1 MAHGDGATA
10 LVMAEVA
17 AGDQSFAELL
27 GGFGPAST
35 WTAMNMPVTTE
46 ARAAFC
52 YPSFRFFQSA
62 RFLSVTAAEMQSV
75 AVGWQLYELT
85 GRPLDLGMAG
95 LAQFLPGI
103 LLVPWTGRT
112 ADRVRRERI
121 VRYCFFASM
130 LCNWLLLLLGAT
142 HHVTAI
148 NLYLVLLLSGVV
160 RAFTGPASQALVP
173 LLVLKQHFPKAVAWG
188 SSIFQSA
195 TILGPIL
202 GGIVYAAS
210 HSPLPVYATA
220 ACGFLLAWLLAG
232 FVRPVIVQQ
241 PSGGRGIKDLLG
253 GFRCVWERRVILA
266 AMSLDLFAVLLG
278 GAVALLPIYAKEIL
292 VVGPWGFGLLR
303 SAPGVGAVSV
313 AIVLASMSQ
322 LRHAG
327 IVMLACVAGFGAST
341 ILFGLSRS
349 FALSLLA
356 LLFVGATDMVSV
368 IVRGTVVQ
376 LSTPDS
382 MRGRVSSVN
391 MLSIGA
397 SNELGQFESGVV
409 AQWLGAVPS
418 VVCGGIGSICIV
430 VLWALLFPELRRIDR
445 MTDVRES
452 S

>member
-1 MAHGDGATA
+1 
-10 LVMAEVA
+10 
-17 AGDQSFAELL
+17 
-27 GGFGPAST
+27 
-35 WTAMNMPVTTE
+35 MNMPAPNA
-46 ARAAFC
+46 ARAAFS
-52 YPSFRFFQSA
+52 YPSFRFFHSA

-75 AVGWQLYELT
+75 AVGWQLYDLT
-85 GRPLDLGMAG
+85 GRPLDLGLAG

-103 LLVPWTGRT
+103 LLVPWTGRA

-121 VRYCFFASM
+121 VRLCFFGAM
-130 LCNWLLLLLGAT
+130 LCNGLLLLLGAT

-148 NLYLVLLLSGVV
+148 NLYLVLLLSGIV
-160 RAFTGPASQALVP
+160 RAFVGPASQALGP
-173 LLVLKQHFPKAVAWG
+173 LLVQKEHFPNAVAWG

-195 TILGPIL
+195 TIIGPIL
-202 GGIVYAAS
+202 GGIVYAAAK
-210 HSPLPVYATA
+210 SPVPVYAA
-220 ACGFLLAWLLAG
+220 ASGGFLLAWLLVG
-232 FVRPVIVQQ
+232 FVRPVISQK
-241 PSGGRGIKDLLG
+241 PGGGRGISDLLG

-313 AIVLASMSQ
+313 AILMAFLPR

-327 IVMLACVAGFGAST
+327 IVMLTCVAGFGTAT
-341 ILFGLSRS
+341 ILFGLSNS
-349 FALSLLA
+349 FALSLIA
-356 LLFVGATDMVSV
+356 LLLVGATDMVSV

-409 AQWLGAVPS
+409 AQWIGAVPS
-418 VVCGGIGSICIV
+418 VVCGGIGSICVV

-445 MTDVRES
+445 LTDVHES
-452 S
+452 T

>member
-1 MAHGDGATA
+1 MPAPTA
-10 LVMAEVA
+10 
-17 AGDQSFAELL
+17 
-27 GGFGPAST
+27 
-35 WTAMNMPVTTE
+35 
-46 ARAAFC
+46 ARAAFS

-75 AVGWQLYELT
+75 AVGWQLYDLT
-85 GRPLDLGMAG
+85 GKPLDLGLAG
-95 LAQFLPGI
+95 LAQFLPGL

-121 VRYCFFASM
+121 VRLCFFGAT
-130 LCNWLLLLLGAT
+130 LCNSLLLLLGAT
-142 HHVTAI
+142 HHVTAV

-160 RAFTGPASQALVP
+160 RAFTGPASQALGP
-173 LLVLKQHFPKAVAWG
+173 LLVQKEHFPNAVAWG

-195 TILGPIL
+195 TIIGPTL
-202 GGIVYAAS
+202 GGIVYAATK
-210 HSPLPVYATA
+210 SPLPVYAA
-220 ACGFLLAWLLAG
+220 AAGGFLLAWLLAG
-232 FVRPVIVQQ
+232 FVRPVIEQQ

-253 GFRCVWERRVILA
+253 GFRCVWERRVVLA
-266 AMSLDLFAVLLG
+266 AISLDLFAVLLG

-313 AIVLASMSQ
+313 AIAMAFIPH
-322 LRHAG
+322 LRQAG
-327 IVMLACVAGFGAST
+327 IVMLASVAGFGMAT

-356 LLFVGATDMVSV
+356 LLLVGATDMVSV

-376 LSTPDS
+376 LSTPDA

-391 MLSIGA
+391 MLFIGA

-409 AQWLGAVPS
+409 AQWLGVVPS
-418 VVCGGIGSICIV
+418 VVCGGIGSIGIV
-430 VLWALLFPELRRIDR
+430 LIWALLFPQLRRIDR
-445 MTDVRES
+445 LTDVRETS
-452 S
+452 